1 MKISDEAQ
9 ELANQVRKHYSS
21 HAMYTF
27 VEGQSESVIV
37 GAEECQTALNAAY
50 NRGLE
55 VVEKYYAEKIKAYAD
70 MPDSMMK
77 SFALDVFKMSADAIR
92 AMKVKP

>member
-50 NRGLE
+50 NRGLRLWRNTTP
-55 VVEKYYAEKIKAYAD
+55 K
-70 MPDSMMK
+70 K
-77 SFALDVFKMSADAIR
+77 SKRMQICR
-92 AMKVKP
+92 IQ